1 MYYTRIN
8 PSPTY
13 DISWQAFGSWVATAV
28 ETNVAIICASAPA
41 LNAYFKGW
49 FGVTGYQER
58 EFGWY
63 ERPRWSPW
71 SSATRWGPWN
81 SSRRC
86 RESSPRS
93 TPMAFKSWNSE
104 SAKETGSLTVPTRTY
119 GPASPDAS
127 RDLVPGWQSRSGES
141 RGTIGRQ
148 DSIVPI
154 LQQCRSR

>member
-13 DISWQAFGSWVATAV
+13 DISWQALGSWVATAV

-49 FGVTGYQER
+49 FGVTGYEER

-63 ERPRWSPW
+63 ERPRWTPW
-71 SSATRWGPWN
+71 SSAGRWSPWTSARQCKE
-81 SSRRC
+81 SSR
-86 RESSPRS
+86 RS
-93 TPMAFKSWNSE
+93 TPMAFVSWNSE
-104 SAKETGSLTVPTRTY
+104 PTKETSFVTVPSPTY
-119 GPASPDAS
+119 GPASLDAS
-127 RDLVPGWQSRSGES
+127 SELTPGWQSRSGDS
-141 RGTIGRQ
+141 GATRQ
-148 DSIVPI
+148 DSIAPI